1 MTSHQ
6 AIGGYYELELP
17 QKTEFHPNA
26 IALNTARNCLE
37 YILLARGYKKVYIP
51 RYTCEVILEPFA
63 KHGIEYEFYPIND
76 RLEPQVFPDLQQSE
90 AFLYTNYYGLK
101 QNEVRKLAERYG
113 DKIIIDNAQAFYAP
127 PVQGV
132 DTFYSPRK
140 FFGVPDG
147 GYLYTTATTLT
158 DLPRDISW
166 PRMQQLLQRIDES
179 AEVGYH
185 HFRKNSEA
193 LVNAPILRMS
203 KLTQRILRSIDYEQ
217 AKAQRL
223 RNYHTL
229 HRALNSSNLL
239 QIEPNSDDVPMVY
252 PFLTTNTTLRQRL
265 INNRIFVATY
275 WPNVLQWSP
284 ENSTEYTL
292 TKQLL
297 PLPIDQR
304 YNTSNMN
311 RVLNSL
317 LTLI

>member
-6 AIGGYYELELP
+6 AIGGYFELELP
-17 QKTEFHPNA
+17 QKAEFHPNA

-37 YILLARGYKKVYIP
+37 YVLITKRYKKVYIP
-51 RYTCEVILEPFA
+51 RYTCAVILEPFA

-76 RLEPQVFPDLQQSE
+76 RLEPQVLPDLQQSE

-101 QNEVRKLAERYG
+101 QNVVHKLVERYG
-113 DKIIIDNAQAFYAP
+113 DKIIIDNAQAFFAP
-127 PVQGV
+127 PIQGI

-147 GYLYTTATTLT
+147 GYLYTTATPLT

-166 PRMQQLLQRIDES
+166 TRMQQLLQRIDES

-203 KLTQRILRSIDYEQ
+203 KLTQRILRSIDYEH
-217 AKAQRL
+217 AKEQRL
-223 RNYHTL
+223 KNYQVL
-229 HRALNSSNLL
+229 HSALKSLNLL
-239 QIEPNSDDVPMVY
+239 HLELGCDDVPMVY
-252 PFLTTNTTLRQRL
+252 PFKTTDETLRQRL

-284 ENSTEYTL
+284 ENSTENQL
-292 TKQLL
+292 VKQLI

-304 YNTSNMN
+304 YNETDMQTIINTIY
-311 RVLNSL
+311 SL
-317 LTLI
+317 

>member
-6 AIGGYYELELP
+6 AIGGYFELELP
-17 QKTEFHPNA
+17 QKAEFHPNA

-37 YILLARGYKKVYIP
+37 YILLAREYKKVYIP
-51 RYTCEVILEPFA
+51 RYTCEVVLEPFS
-63 KHGIEYEFYPIND
+63 KHGIEYEFYPINN
-76 RLEPQVFPDLQQSE
+76 RLEPQVLPDLQQSE

-101 QNEVRKLAERYG
+101 QNVVRKLAERYG

-127 PVQGV
+127 PVQGG

-147 GYLYTTATTLT
+147 GYLYTTAIPLT

-217 AKAQRL
+217 AKEQRL
-223 RNYHTL
+223 KNYQAL
-229 HRALNSSNLL
+229 HSALKSLNLL
-239 QIEPNSDDVPMVY
+239 HLELCCDDVPMVY
-252 PFLTTNTTLRQRL
+252 PFLTTDETLRQRL

-275 WPNVLQWSP
+275 WPNVLHWSP
-284 ENSTEYTL
+284 ENSTENQL
-292 TKQLL
+292 AKQLI

-304 YNTSNMN
+304 YYETDMQIIINTIY
-311 RVLNSL
+311 SL
-317 LTLI
+317 

>member
-6 AIGGYYELELP
+6 AIGGYFELELP
-17 QKTEFHPNA
+17 QKAEFHPNA

-37 YILLARGYKKVYIP
+37 YVLITRRYKKVYIP
-51 RYTCEVILEPFA
+51 RYTCAVILEPFA
-63 KHGIEYEFYPIND
+63 KHGIEYEFYPINN
-76 RLEPQVFPDLQQSE
+76 RLEPQVLPDLQQSE

-101 QNEVRKLAERYG
+101 QNVVHKLVERYG

-147 GYLYTTATTLT
+147 GYLYTTAPPLA
-158 DLPRDISW
+158 DLPRDTSW
-166 PRMQQLLQRIDES
+166 NRMQQLLQRIDES
-179 AEVGYH
+179 AEAGYN
-185 HFRKNSEA
+185 HFRKNSET

-223 RNYHTL
+223 KNYHTL
-229 HRALNSSNLL
+229 HRALKSHNLL
-239 QIEPNSDDVPMVY
+239 HFELGCDDVPMVY
-252 PFLTTNTTLRQRL
+252 PFQTTDETLRQRL

-284 ENSTEYTL
+284 ENSTENQL
-292 TKQLL
+292 AKQLI

-304 YNTSNMN
+304 YYETDMQIIINTIY
-311 RVLNSL
+311 SL
-317 LTLI
+317 